1 MMRAPCTTSTWEFTR
16 RQFPGR
22 GATLPPVSLSV
33 LRHESELDAWELVS
47 RAPDPRLREHVARL
61 CGYREEGPLPVR
73 RRELPSTSI
82 VVVLG
87 FGPAI
92 DVSDPAAGGAMVRRT
107 SFVAGLD
114 PRHSTTRHDGSQL
127 GLQVDLTPLGAF
139 ALFGAPPGE
148 LAGRVLDLEE
158 VLGRRGSLLVERLH
172 EAPGW
177 DARFELI
184 ERAVRERVAEGLPA
198 SPDVAWAWRRLREA
212 DGRVPIGTLAREL
225 GCSRRHLTARFGEQ
239 IGLPPK
245 TVARLM
251 RFDRAVRRLREE
263 GAPRLAE
270 IAQECGYSDQAHFNR
285 DFREF
290 AGWTPTELLTR
301 TLPAGGG
308 LAGA

>member
-22 GATLPPVSLSV
+22 GATLPSVSLSV

-177 DARFELI
+177 MRASSSSSEPSGSVSRRDSPPRRTSPGPGAASGRPTAGSRSARS
-184 ERAVRERVAEGLPA
+184 PA
-198 SPDVAWAWRRLREA
+198 SSAAA
-212 DGRVPIGTLAREL
+212 AAT
-225 GCSRRHLTARFGEQ
+225 
-239 IGLPPK
+239 
-245 TVARLM
+245 
-251 RFDRAVRRLREE
+251 
-263 GAPRLAE
+263 
-270 IAQECGYSDQAHFNR
+270 
-285 DFREF
+285 
-290 AGWTPTELLTR
+290 
-301 TLPAGGG
+301 
-308 LAGA
+308 